1 MERWRATGWSPTWSY
16 LIGNIATVFSALQV
30 FVWAWELLCGPGSC
44 LGVLHLGRVWALR
57 SPATSCPES
66 CTETVFLGQLLFQ
79 NLC

>member
-1 MERWRATGWSPTWSY
+1 MEGHGLEPHLELSNWQHSY
-16 LIGNIATVFSALQV
+16 VFSALQV